1 MHNHVIIVL
10 RWATEAFKQTPRV
23 ELVQVY
29 SRAKES
35 TKANSA
41 SCARLLLMYAAFTS
55 MWTELKPMKMCKRFG
70 RIGGHYFG
78 EAESR
83 PNKVEG
89 IENSVYEVNLTSA
102 D

>member
-1 MHNHVIIVL
+1 
-10 RWATEAFKQTPRV
+10 
-23 ELVQVY
+23 
-29 SRAKES
+29 
-35 TKANSA
+35 
-41 SCARLLLMYAAFTS
+41 MYAAFTS